1 MFLHKLGIRVLCM
14 LRCSVCAC
22 CTRNNR
28 NNAPATPGAMT
39 EDKKQQTGTL
49 LKRPSDYVGCARPK
63 CCCTKCCC
71 SECCFTGKP
80 ETGKPEN
87 RKSAAAGFRAG
98 FRAVSVLVSVLFLC
112 MVSSFVRIRECPWY
126 LKPDT
131 EESRVTLWPTKGLS
145 YVYNENNTMFITTRH
160 G

>member
-1 MFLHKLGIRVLCM
+1 M
-14 LRCSVCAC
+14 LVVPG
-22 CTRNNR
+22 RNAVVR
-28 NNAPATPGAMT
+28 NAVARNAV
-39 EDKKQQTGTL
+39 
-49 LKRPSDYVGCARPK
+49 S
-63 CCCTKCCC
+63 
-71 SECCFTGKP
+71 
-80 ETGKPEN
+80 PEN
-87 RKSAAAGFRAG
+87 RKPKKVLLHDSVLVFRAGFRVGFRAG

-145 YVYNENNTMFITTRH
+145 YVYNENNTMFITARH